1 MNGVNGSVAVLTT
14 TTTTTEKTVST
25 IAADPDK
32 ANNNDNNN
40 ISSSMDISSGQIV
53 TELNNEDRF
62 MEHEQYSTD
71 EMLESEKSSLFGR
84 VHDLERRVLTQ
95 QDEIVCLRSTLA
107 DVLRRLNTIEGNI
120 ERGAITNNTL
130 GIQGGRSAPNT
141 PSRNGAPVFSRLSSQ
156 SSVHSNSSMGMNC
169 GQNNDWKLR
178 KPMVRSVQGTTT
190 PDMHSRRHS
199 GGVSSLHQSR
209 TKPIHQSNG
218 SIQSDSPSSNSISPA
233 PSPSPR
239 PQSVNTVNNGNAGLG
254 KRWNSTGDF
263 NAQSALVGS
272 TQTCSYNEDD
282 GTVKMFLRGRPVIL
296 NATSDVKEIYDVT
309 KVQPAPNKKLKLDW
323 VYGYRGKDCRSNL
336 YQLPTGEMA
345 YFVASVIVLYNVDEQ
360 SQRHYIGHTDDVKSL
375 CIHPNKLLVATG
387 QCAGHNKNDAL
398 PHIRI
403 WNSVSL
409 ATLMV
414 IGVGEF
420 TGSINSLC
428 FSRADS
434 GSMIV
439 AIDDSADK
447 IISVWEWQRGEKG
460 HKITETRCS
469 VDTIVAVEFHPLD
482 RNQIVSAGKGHIA
495 FWTLDQNGTLY
506 KRMGVFEGREKPKYV
521 TCLAFTQ
528 SGDVVSGDSNGN
540 ILVWSRGT
548 NTITRLL
555 KKVHDGSIFALCA
568 LKDGGF
574 LSGGGKDGRIKLFD
588 ADLSPTGIE
597 MEIEQ
602 HFGAVRVVAEGK
614 GSQLL
619 IGTTRNC
626 ILTGNMQL
634 GFSPVIMGHTDEVWG
649 LAIHPNMPQFVTGGR
664 DRLLQLW
671 DSLSHSVV
679 WSKDI
684 GEQIQC
690 CAFSVDGAMIAVGTV
705 FGKWIIFDALTRE
718 ALTQHIDGQEAIQA
732 IEFSPDGKL
741 MAIGSRDNNIYI
753 YQVGDDYRRFAKVG
767 RCAGHSSYVK
777 HVDWSEDSQVLRS
790 NSGDYEVLYWNPT
803 LCRQITSSSTTN
815 DIKWA
820 TQNCSL
826 SFQTIGVWPEHAD
839 GTDINAVCKNFEGS
853 LMASGDD
860 FGKVKLFLY
869 PATQPKT
876 LSHSYG
882 GHSSHVTDVKFMHDD
897 ARLISTGGNDT
908 SVMQWVVS

>member
-1 MNGVNGSVAVLTT
+1 MNGLNGSVAVLSAPTATT
-14 TTTTTEKTVST
+14 VVTTK
-25 IAADPDK
+25 AADPDTTAISNK
-32 ANNNDNNN
+32 INNNND
-40 ISSSMDISSGQIV
+40 ISNSIDLNSGQIIS
-53 TELNNEDRF
+53 ELNNYTE
-62 MEHEQYSTD
+62 YSTD

-120 ERGAITNNTL
+120 ERGAITNNAF
-130 GIQGGRSAPNT
+130 QGRSAPNT

-156 SSVHSNSSMGMNC
+156 SSAHSNSSIGMNC
-169 GQNNDWKLR
+169 ANNDWKLR
-178 KPMVRSVQGTTT
+178 KPMVRSGGTTT
-190 PDMHSRRHS
+190 PDIHSRRHS
-199 GGVSSLHQSR
+199 GGVNSLHQSR
-209 TKPIHQSNG
+209 TKQIHQSNG

-239 PQSVNTVNNGNAGLG
+239 PQSVNTNNGSAGLG

-272 TQTCSYNEDD
+272 TQTCSYNEED
-282 GTVKMFLRGRPVIL
+282 GTVKMFLRGRPIIL
-296 NATSDVKEIYDVT
+296 NASSDAKDTYDVT

-336 YQLPTGEMA
+336 YQLPTGEIA

-375 CIHPNKLLVATG
+375 CVHPNKLLIASG
-387 QCAGHNKNDAL
+387 QLAGHNKNDAL

-409 ATLMV
+409 ATIMV
-414 IGVGEF
+414 IGHGEF

-521 TCLAFTQ
+521 TCLTFTQ

-540 ILVWSRGT
+540 IVIWSRGT

-555 KKVHDGSIFALCA
+555 KKVHDGSIFTLCA
-568 LKDGGF
+568 LKDGSF

-588 ADLSPTGIE
+588 ADLNPTGIE

-602 HFGAVRVVAEGK
+602 HFGAVRVVSEGK

-626 ILTGNMQL
+626 ILTGSMQL

-649 LAIHPNMPQFVTGGR
+649 LAIHPQLPQFVTGGR

-690 CAFSVDGAMIAVGTV
+690 CAFSTNGAMIAVGTMH
-705 FGKWIIFDALTRE
+705 GKWLIFDALTRE
-718 ALTQHIDGQEAIQA
+718 ALAQHIDGQEPIQC
-732 IEFSPDGKL
+732 IQFSPDGQL
-741 MAIGSRDNNIYI
+741 MAVGSHDNNIYI
-753 YQVGDDYRRFAKVG
+753 YQVGDDYKRFAKVG
-767 RCAGHSSYVK
+767 RCTGHSSYLK
-777 HVDWSEDSQVLRS
+777 HLDWSEDSQVLRS

-803 LCRQITSSSTTN
+803 LCRQITSPSQTC

-839 GTDINAVCKNFEGS
+839 GTDINGVCKNFEGS
-853 LMASGDD
+853 LMATGDD

-882 GHSSHVTDVKFMHDD
+882 GHSSHVTSVQFMHDD

-908 SVMQWVVS
+908 SVMQWIVS